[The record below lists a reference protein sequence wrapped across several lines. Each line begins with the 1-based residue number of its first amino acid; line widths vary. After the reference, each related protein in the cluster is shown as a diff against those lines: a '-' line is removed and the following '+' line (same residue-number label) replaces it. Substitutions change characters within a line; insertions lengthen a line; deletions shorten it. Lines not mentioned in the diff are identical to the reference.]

1 MDRFVTPHTVRL
13 DISLGDWIEVKRRL
27 NTGEQQDLFAQM
39 MPSITPGQPYALQSR
54 HVLTAK
60 VLAYLVDWSLTQ
72 YGKPVPVTV
81 DAINNLDPDTFKEIR
96 EMIDAHEEAIQGEID
111 AAKKN
116 PTGESALKLAS
127 TSADG

>member
-1 MDRFVTPHTVRL
+1 MDRFVTPLTTRL
-13 DISLGDWIEVKRRL
+13 EISDGDWIDIKRRL

-60 VLAYLVDWSLTQ
+60 VLAYLVDWSLTR
-72 YGKPVPVTV
+72 YSKPVPVSV
-81 DAINNLDPDTFKEIR
+81 DAINNLDPDTFREIR
-96 EMIDAHEEAIQGEID
+96 EAIDAHETVVEAELD

-116 PTGESALKLAS
+116 RSGDNASKLAS
-127 TSADG
+127 ISADG

>member
-1 MDRFVTPHTVRL
+1 MDRFVTPQTTRL
-13 DISLGDWIEVKRRL
+13 EISLGDWIEVKRRL

-60 VLAYLVDWSLTQ
+60 VLAYLVDWSLTR
-72 YGKPVPVTV
+72 YSKPIPVSS

-96 EMIDAHEEAIQGEID
+96 EAIDAHETAVEAEID

-116 PTGESALKLAS
+116 PTGESTLKLAS